1 MAGKVLCLGF
11 IAGVLGMIVPTTMT
25 FEERWNYL
33 LSFSD
38 TLNGVNVTWS
48 PTSGFGFVL
57 LEDLN
62 QGDCVVKLPLRYS
75 VTSAD
80 VYTLSDYIT
89 NDFNEMEKLAVR
101 VAYEKFMKKREH
113 YAKQYVDSLPV
124 EPFHMVQYWN
134 PEDFE
139 LFERYTLVM
148 LDYDS
153 VRKYNIT
160 VLHEKVIKAIGKLPG
175 VPKEMLDEDILEWAM
190 GIVMSRSYHLT
201 DENMKKA
208 VNHPNYPGNILA
220 MFPILDIIN
229 HYPIPVQQKSTQ
241 PTIFSIEPG
250 LISKL
255 CSLAQF
261 SQKKGHEYF
270 GSYGDKSTYELIS
283 MYGFAL
289 ETNPDDTVEI
299 GLPLTPYCTG
309 NTQVASRCYY
319 ATKAHKVSVP
329 VLLDLIA
336 SLAHYQFNGQVTFE
350 QIVGHIREMPARK
363 EQRKL
368 SLVALKVYRNVVL
381 MSINQGPLR
390 LLRKLKKDCLNYR
403 CELVHT
409 VLIAQR
415 VARYLHTERVDRRLL
430 ELLAQDLD
438 ILTPS

>member
-1 MAGKVLCLGF
+1 MAGIVVCLGL
-11 IAGVLGMIVPTTMT
+11 IAGVLGLVPTTMT
-25 FEERWNYL
+25 FEERWQYL

-38 TLNGVNVTWS
+38 TLYGVNVTWS
-48 PTSGFGFVL
+48 PYSGFGFKVL
-57 LEDLN
+57 HDLK

-80 VYTLSDYIT
+80 VYTLSNYIT
-89 NDFNEMEKLAVR
+89 SDFNEMEKLAIR
-101 VAYEKFMKKREH
+101 VAYEKFMKKRDH

-134 PEDFE
+134 PEDLA
-139 LFERYTLVM
+139 LFERHTIVM
-148 LDYDS
+148 LDYNS

-160 VLHEKVIKAIGKLPG
+160 ELHAKVVKVLGKVPG
-175 VPKEMLDEDILEWAM
+175 VPKEVLDVEVVEWAM

-208 VNHPNYPGNILA
+208 VNHPGVEQSILA
-220 MFPILDIIN
+220 LFPILDIIN
-229 HYPIPVQQKSTQ
+229 HYPIPVEQKSTQ
-241 PTIFSIEPG
+241 PTIFSIDPG
-250 LISKL
+250 LISNL

-270 GSYGDKSTYELIS
+270 GSYGDKSNYELIS

-309 NTQVASRCYY
+309 NTQISGRCFY

-329 VLLDLIA
+329 LLLDLIA
-336 SLAHYQFNGQVTFE
+336 SLAHYQFNSEVTFDMV
-350 QIVGHIREMPARK
+350 ISHIREIPARQK
-363 EQRKL
+363 ARKL
-368 SLVALKVYRNVVL
+368 SMMALKVYRNMVL
-381 MSINQGPLR
+381 MSINQTPLR
-390 LLRKLKKDCLNYR
+390 VLRKLKKDCVNYR

-409 VLIAQR
+409 VLIGQR
-415 VARYLHTERVDRRLL
+415 VARYLHTERVDRKLL
-430 ELLAQDLD
+430 GLLAQDLD
-438 ILTPS
+438 IFLPS